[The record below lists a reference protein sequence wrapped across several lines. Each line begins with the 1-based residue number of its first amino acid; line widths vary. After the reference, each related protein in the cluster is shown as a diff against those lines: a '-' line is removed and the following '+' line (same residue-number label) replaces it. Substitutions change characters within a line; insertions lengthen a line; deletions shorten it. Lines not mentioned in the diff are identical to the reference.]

1 MRKISKSI
9 KLRKRNKNRT
19 KRNNIQKIKGGWEI
33 IRYDNINDEFIKK
46 INHSLGNDS
55 ELTTI
60 GTIKKEN

>member
-1 MRKISKSI
+1 M
-9 KLRKRNKNRT
+9 RKRNKNRT